1 MGRTGTTRRHALMAA
16 GATGA
21 GLLTAC
27 SSDGSADGT
36 LSPNAV
42 ARAARE
48 QTALRRRSAESSEAL
63 LREYDAVL
71 TRHPGQRGRLA
82 PLRAAVARHVSAL
95 GPGGSERDRDGEA
108 EKPSA
113 SPSTSASPS
122 PSHSPAPPVASVS
135 PSPSSTL
142 AGAPAVA
149 PEPAEALKA
158 LAAAERRTSDAHTGA
173 LVTASPELARL
184 LASVAAANAAHA
196 YLLTEGARS

>member
-1 MGRTGTTRRHALMAA
+1 MGRTGTTRRHALMVA

-27 SSDGSADGT
+27 SSDAATDGT

-42 ARAARE
+42 ARAARA
-48 QTALRRRSAESSEAL
+48 QSALRRRSAETSEAL
-63 LREYDAVL
+63 LRQYDAVL
-71 TRHPGQRGRLA
+71 ARHPGHRERLA

-95 GPGGSERDRDGEA
+95 GPGKREREPGEEA

-113 SPSTSASPS
+113 SPSP
-122 PSHSPAPPVASVS
+122 SVS
-135 PSPSSTL
+135 SSPPSSPTTSVTPSPSSTL
-142 AGAPAVA
+142 AGAPAVP
-149 PEPAEALKA
+149 PEPAEALRA
-158 LAAAERRTSDAHTGA
+158 LAAAERRTGDAHTDA